1 MCLNQAVS
9 ELTTYCLWSACNLH
23 FMRFPAVQSE
33 EEKVLLTLSC
43 WDSSPFQA
51 IPLKGYDVQPF
62 KLRRTHCRMRR
73 TQGTG

>member
-1 MCLNQAVS
+1 MHWTASRAREGFRVQQLVRRPMCLNQAVS

-43 WDSSPFQA
+43 WD
-51 IPLKGYDVQPF
+51 
-62 KLRRTHCRMRR
+62 
-73 TQGTG
+73 